1 MHICLAGE
9 GGMLFAFSS
18 LTFRWHLR
26 NTFSAAISERVR
38 FKRKMQDDLM
48 VLVDSFGRRASFTTG
63 SENSLLSAVRCFVAG
78 INDISRLIL
87 FKEYL

>member
-26 NTFSAAISERVR
+26 NTFSTSISECVR
-38 FKRKMQDDLM
+38 FKRKMQDGLTALM
-48 VLVDSFGRRASFTTG
+48 DSFGHRTSFTVG
-63 SENSLLSAVRCFVAG
+63 GENSLLSTVRCSVAG
-78 INDISRLIL
+78 LIDISSLIL
-87 FKEYL
+87 FRVYL